1 MEELR
6 RIAEEMQR
14 AREEGDWGRVLA
26 IYEANRA
33 KVDQA
38 NWILAKIDEIAREA
52 RERESGK
59 GGAKGPHGGTLVVKY
74 ISCRKRCKG
83 CPHGPYLYEE
93 VWTGTKR
100 KWYYL
105 GKVPK
110 GDKG

>member
-6 RIAEEMQR
+6 RVAEEMRR
-14 AREEGDWGRVLA
+14 AREEGNWDRVRA

-33 KVDQA
+33 KIDQA
-38 NWILAKIDEIAREA
+38 SWILAKIEEIAWEA
-52 RERESGK
+52 QRGK
-59 GGAKGPHGGTLVVKY
+59 VRRGGAKGPHGGTLVVKY

-105 GKVPK
+105 GKAPR
-110 GDKG
+110 GGEG